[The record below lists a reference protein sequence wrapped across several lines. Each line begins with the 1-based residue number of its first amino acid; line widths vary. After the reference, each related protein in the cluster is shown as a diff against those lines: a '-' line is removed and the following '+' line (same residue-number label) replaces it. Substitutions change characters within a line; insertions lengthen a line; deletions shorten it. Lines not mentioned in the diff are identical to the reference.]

1 MAGRQPFDP
10 GRVPV
15 YYGWVILLVGT
26 MGMLASFP
34 GQTAG
39 VSVFT
44 EHLSDATGLSR
55 LQLATAYLLGT
66 TSSGLFLPLGGRWI
80 DLAGTRVVA
89 FGASL
94 GLAATIT
101 ALSFVGPMGSAT
113 GLIVMTVGFGCLRFC
128 GQGMLTLS
136 SRTMISQWFDRRRGL
151 VSSASSAAFAFIFS
165 LTPALL
171 FALVDASGFRWA
183 WRQLAIGLVVIVGS
197 IVLVFYRS
205 RPEDC
210 GLVIDGG
217 PRQVPDTPLDAA
229 AAPTTS
235 TGVVLEAAADP
246 TTMLDANGRPA
257 YTRAQAM
264 ADRRFWIVTLPIL
277 SMSVVG
283 TALTFH
289 IVDLGSEVGLDERTI
304 VRIFVPIAIISI
316 PITLVSGWL
325 ADTVPVMLLA
335 VAMGTL
341 QIVMY
346 LAVPELGDPVW
357 RFLAI
362 GSWGASSGI
371 RAALMA
377 AALPR
382 LFGRVHLGAI
392 AGAQMSALVIGSAV
406 GPFFFA
412 MVESLAGSYQRAL
425 LISIVGPIL
434 GLALAGYHWTVEG
447 RLGPTDQAQG
457 TPL

>member
-1 MAGRQPFDP
+1 MVGGDRSACYHGGVAGRQPFDP

-15 YYGWVILLVGT
+15 YYGWVILVVGT
-26 MGMLASFP
+26 IGMLASFP

-44 EHLSDATGLSR
+44 EHLSEATGLSR

-80 DLAGTRVVA
+80 DLVGTRVVA

-94 GLAATIT
+94 GLAVTIT
-101 ALSFVGPMGSAT
+101 ALSFVGPMGRLT
-113 GLIVMTVGFGCLRFC
+113 GLAVMTVGFGFLRFC

-151 VSSASSAAFAFIFS
+151 VSAGSSAAFAFIFS

-171 FALVDASGFRWA
+171 FALVELSGFRWA
-183 WRQLAIGLVVIVGS
+183 WRQLAIGLVLGVGTVVI
-197 IVLVFYRS
+197 IFYRN

-210 GLVIDGG
+210 GLMIDGG
-217 PRQVPDTPLDAA
+217 RQLSDGQTPEPLID
-229 AAPTTS
+229 
-235 TGVVLEAAADP
+235 DP
-246 TTMLDANGRPA
+246 AF
-257 YTRAQAM
+257 TRDQAV

-277 SMSVVG
+277 SMSVVA

-289 IVDLGSEVGLDERTI
+289 IVDLGSEVGLDEGTI
-304 VRIFVPIAIISI
+304 VRIFVPIAVISI

-325 ADTVPVMLLA
+325 ADTVPVLLLA
-335 VAMGTL
+335 VAMGVL
-341 QIVMY
+341 QLVMY
-346 LAVPELGDPVW
+346 LTVPELGDPTLRLV
-357 RFLAI
+357 AI

-377 AALPR
+377 AAIPR
-382 LFGRVHLGAI
+382 LFGRAHLGAI

-412 MVESLAGSYQRAL
+412 TVHSLAGSYQRAL
-425 LISIVGPIL
+425 LISVLGPL
-434 GLALAGYHWTVEG
+434 TGLALAGYHWVVARSDAEI
-447 RLGPTDQAQG
+447 DQAQG

>member
-1 MAGRQPFDP
+1 MTGRRPFDP
-10 GRVPV
+10 AGAPF
-15 YYGWVILLVGT
+15 YYGWVILAVGT
-26 MGMLASFP
+26 IGMLASFP

-55 LQLATAYLLGT
+55 LELATAYLLGT

-80 DLAGTRVVA
+80 DLVGTRVVA
-89 FGASL
+89 FGATL

-101 ALSFVGPMGSAT
+101 ALSFVGPMGRLT
-113 GLIVMTVGFGCLRFC
+113 GLGVMTVGFGFLRFS
-128 GQGMLTLS
+128 GQGLLTLS

-151 VSSASSAAFAFIFS
+151 VSAGSSAAFSFVFS

-171 FALVDASGFRWA
+171 FALVELSGFRWA
-183 WRQLAIGLVVIVGS
+183 WRQLAVGLVVVLGTL
-197 IVLVFYRS
+197 VLVFYRN

-210 GLVIDGG
+210 GLLIDGDG
-217 PRQVPDTPLDAA
+217 ILPEGT
-229 AAPTTS
+229 APAMPS
-235 TGVVLEAAADP
+235 NDP
-246 TTMLDANGRPA
+246 AF
-257 YTRAQAM
+257 TRADAV

-289 IVDLGSEVGLDERTI
+289 IIDLGAEVGLDERAI
-304 VRIFVPIAIISI
+304 VRIFVPIALISI

-325 ADTVPVMLLA
+325 ADTIPVLLLA
-335 VAMGTL
+335 VAMAL
-341 QIVMY
+341 FQVVMY
-346 LAVPELGDPVW
+346 LTVGELGDPTW
-357 RFLAI
+357 RVVAI
-362 GSWGASSGI
+362 GSWGASSGV

-382 LFGRVHLGAI
+382 LFGRTHLGAI

-412 MVESLAGSYQRAL
+412 SVESLAGSYQRAL
-425 LISIVGPIL
+425 LLSVVGPVIAL
-434 GLALAGYHWTVEG
+434 TLAGVHGVSVF
-447 RLGPTDQAQG
+447 RDQARE
-457 TPL
+457 TPS